1 MYREIIEKYRQE
13 GPQIP
18 LARRPLVGSVIKRI
32 RVDKGIRQIDF
43 SKKVGINEATLKSIE
58 NDHQQATTVDNL
70 QRMAAELGTTADEL
84 ILLGRERDPANF
96 FPFKRQAPQEI
107 AGIRRRKRSP
117 LEWYE
122 SVRLRFKN
130 FDLTPISPPL
140 TATRDFFICRI
151 NLPPKRSI
159 DNLSLGI
166 HFPVIGF
173 VSAGFNIKITYGN
186 RSHTVTT
193 NQGFS
198 LDGFYRHSFTNEDDD
213 AAAVI
218 YIMTKISD
226 KEIPP
231 HSFETK
237 SETTAINIANGIEA
251 LRKERSDRP
260 GIMLSVKHLADLS
273 DNLDHEQIAKMMRLK
288 KGSSV
293 VYWEKIEDLLGGACV
308 SMEEFLGWAHHLPQK
323 PFALATAKTR
333 ALMDYSTYYGVTIF
347 SCVPP
352 TKNDLFCGE
361 LKIEGQGSL
370 SKKSWERKDAAMIA
384 LYLEEGELEITV
396 GKSRSALPLSK
407 GESIYFD
414 GSLGYIIRNPGKTAM
429 KGFMA
434 SFPAIQF

>member
-1 MYREIIEKYRQE
+1 MYKEIIEKYRLE

-18 LARRPLVGSVIKRI
+18 LSRRPLVGSVIKRI

-43 SKKVGINEATLKSIE
+43 AKKVGINEATLKSIE

-70 QRMAAELGTTADEL
+70 ERMAAELGTTADEL

-96 FPFKRQAPQEI
+96 FPFKRQTPQEI
-107 AGIRRRKRSP
+107 AGIRKRKRSP
-117 LEWYE
+117 LEWHE
-122 SVRLRFKN
+122 SVRLRYKN
-130 FDLTPISPPL
+130 FDITPISPPL

-159 DNLSLGI
+159 DNLSLGL

-173 VSAGFNIKITYGN
+173 VSSGFNIKITYGN
-186 RSHTVTT
+186 RSHGVTT
-193 NQGFS
+193 NQGFA
-198 LDGFYRHSFTNEDDD
+198 LDGFYRHSITNEDDD

-218 YIMTKISD
+218 YLMTKISS
-226 KEIPP
+226 KTTALPGPEAKP
-231 HSFETK
+231 
-237 SETTAINIANGIEA
+237 ETTINVAKGIEA
-251 LRKERSDRP
+251 LRRERSDRP
-260 GIMLSVKHLADLS
+260 DIMLSVKHLADLT

-293 VYWEKIEDLLGGACV
+293 VYWEKIEDLLGGARV
-308 SMEEFLGWAHHLPQK
+308 SMNDFLGWAHQQPQK
-323 PFALATAKTR
+323 PFELTNAKTR
-333 ALMDYSTYYGVTIF
+333 ALIDFSTYYGVSIY

-352 TKNDLFCGE
+352 TKSDLFCGE
-361 LKIEGQGSL
+361 LRIEGQGSL

-384 LYLEEGELEITV
+384 LYLEDGELEITV
-396 GKSRSALPLSK
+396 GKNRSTLPLGK

-414 GSLGYIIRNPGKTAM
+414 GSLGYIIRNPGKTAT
-429 KGFMA
+429 KSFMA

>member
-1 MYREIIEKYRQE
+1 MYKEIIEKYRLE

-18 LARRPLVGSVIKRI
+18 LSRRPLVGSVIKRI

-43 SKKVGINEATLKSIE
+43 AKKVGINEATLKSIE

-70 QRMAAELGTTADEL
+70 ERMAAELGTTADEL

-96 FPFKRQAPQEI
+96 FAFKRQTPQEI
-107 AGIRRRKRSP
+107 AGIRKRKRSP
-117 LEWYE
+117 LEWHE
-122 SVRLRFKN
+122 SVRLRYKN
-130 FDLTPISPPL
+130 FDITPISPPL

-159 DNLSLGI
+159 DNLSLGM

-173 VSAGFNIKITYGN
+173 VSSGFNIKITYGN
-186 RSHTVTT
+186 RSHGVTT
-193 NQGFS
+193 NQGFA
-198 LDGFYRHSFTNEDDD
+198 LDGFYRHSITNEDDD

-218 YIMTKISD
+218 YLMTKISN
-226 KEIPP
+226 KTTALPGPEAKP
-231 HSFETK
+231 
-237 SETTAINIANGIEA
+237 ETTINVAKGIEA
-251 LRKERSDRP
+251 LRRERSDRP
-260 GIMLSVKHLADLS
+260 DIMLSVKHLADLT

-293 VYWEKIEDLLGGACV
+293 VYWEKIEDLLGGARV
-308 SMEEFLGWAHHLPQK
+308 SMDDFLGWAHQQPQK
-323 PFALATAKTR
+323 PFELANAKTR
-333 ALMDYSTYYGVTIF
+333 ALIDFSTYYGVSIY

-352 TKNDLFCGE
+352 AKSDLFCGE
-361 LKIEGQGSL
+361 LRIEGQGSL

-384 LYLEEGELEITV
+384 LYLEDGELEITV
-396 GKSRSALPLSK
+396 GKSRSTLPLGK

-414 GSLGYIIRNPGKTAM
+414 GSLGYIIRNPGKTAT
-429 KGFMA
+429 KAFMA

>member
-1 MYREIIEKYRQE
+1 MYREIIEKYRHE

-18 LARRPLVGSVIKRI
+18 LSRRPLVGSVIKRI

-43 SKKVGINEATLKSIE
+43 AKKVGINEATLKSIE

-70 QRMAAELGTTADEL
+70 ERMASELGTTADEL

-96 FPFKRQAPQEI
+96 FPLKRQTPQEI
-107 AGIRRRKRSP
+107 AGIHKRKRSP
-117 LEWYE
+117 LEWHE

-130 FDLTPISPPL
+130 FDITPISPPL

-151 NLPPKRSI
+151 NLPPKRSV
-159 DNLSLGI
+159 DNLSLGM
-166 HFPVIGF
+166 HFPVVGF
-173 VSAGFNIKITYGN
+173 VSSGFNIKITYGN
-186 RSHTVTT
+186 RSHAVTT
-193 NQGFS
+193 NQGFA

-213 AAAVI
+213 AAAVV
-218 YIMTKISD
+218 YLMTKISD
-226 KEIPP
+226 KTTSSPGPEA
-231 HSFETK
+231 K
-237 SETTAINIANGIEA
+237 SEATINVAKGIEA

-260 GIMLSVKHLADLS
+260 GITLSVKHLADLT

-293 VYWEKIEDLLGGACV
+293 VYWEKIEDLLGGARV
-308 SMEEFLGWAHHLPQK
+308 SMDDFLGWAHHQPQK
-323 PFALATAKTR
+323 PFELATAKTR
-333 ALMDYSTYYGVTIF
+333 ALIDYSTYYGVSIY

-352 TKNDLFCGE
+352 AKSDLFCGE
-361 LKIEGQGSL
+361 LRIEGQGSL

-384 LYLEEGELEITV
+384 LYLEDGELEITV
-396 GKSRSALPLSK
+396 GKSRSALPLGK

-414 GSLGYIIRNPGKTAM
+414 GSLGYIIRNPGKTTTKA
-429 KGFMA
+429 FMA

>member
-1 MYREIIEKYRQE
+1 MYKEIIEKYRLD

-18 LARRPLVGSVIKRI
+18 LSRRPLVGSVIKRI

-43 SKKVGINEATLKSIE
+43 AKKVGINEATLKSIE

-70 QRMAAELGTTADEL
+70 ERMAAELGTTADEL

-96 FPFKRQAPQEI
+96 FAFKRQTPQEI
-107 AGIRRRKRSP
+107 AGIRKRKRSP
-117 LEWYE
+117 LEWHE
-122 SVRLRFKN
+122 SVRLRYKN
-130 FDLTPISPPL
+130 FDITPISPPL

-159 DNLSLGI
+159 DNLSLGM

-173 VSAGFNIKITYGN
+173 VSSGFNIKITYGN
-186 RSHTVTT
+186 RSHGVTT
-193 NQGFS
+193 NQGFA
-198 LDGFYRHSFTNEDDD
+198 LDGFYRHSITNEDDD

-218 YIMTKISD
+218 YLMTKISN
-226 KEIPP
+226 KTTALPGPEAKP
-231 HSFETK
+231 
-237 SETTAINIANGIEA
+237 ETTINVAKGIEA
-251 LRKERSDRP
+251 LRRERSDRP
-260 GIMLSVKHLADLS
+260 DIMLSVKHLADLT

-293 VYWEKIEDLLGGACV
+293 VYWEKIEDLLGGARV
-308 SMEEFLGWAHHLPQK
+308 SMDDFLGWAHQQPQK
-323 PFALATAKTR
+323 PFELANAKTR
-333 ALMDYSTYYGVTIF
+333 ALIDFSTYYGVSIY

-352 TKNDLFCGE
+352 AKSDLFCGE
-361 LKIEGQGSL
+361 LRIEGQGSL

-384 LYLEEGELEITV
+384 LYLEDGELEITV
-396 GKSRSALPLSK
+396 GKSRSTLPLGK

-414 GSLGYIIRNPGKTAM
+414 GSLGYIIRNPGKTAT
-429 KGFMA
+429 KAFMA

>member
-1 MYREIIEKYRQE
+1 MYKEIIEKYRLE

-18 LARRPLVGSVIKRI
+18 LSRRPLVGSVIKRI

-43 SKKVGINEATLKSIE
+43 AKKVGINEATLKSIE

-70 QRMAAELGTTADEL
+70 ERMAAELGTTADEL

-96 FPFKRQAPQEI
+96 FPFKRQTPQEI
-107 AGIRRRKRSP
+107 AGIRKRKRSP
-117 LEWYE
+117 LEWHE
-122 SVRLRFKN
+122 SVRLRYKN
-130 FDLTPISPPL
+130 FDITPISPPL

-159 DNLSLGI
+159 DNLSLGM

-173 VSAGFNIKITYGN
+173 VSSGFNIKITYGN
-186 RSHTVTT
+186 RSHGVTT
-193 NQGFS
+193 NQGFA
-198 LDGFYRHSFTNEDDD
+198 LDGFYRHSITNEDDD

-218 YIMTKISD
+218 YLMTKISS
-226 KEIPP
+226 KTTALPGPEAKP
-231 HSFETK
+231 
-237 SETTAINIANGIEA
+237 ETTINVAKGIEA
-251 LRKERSDRP
+251 LRRERSDRP
-260 GIMLSVKHLADLS
+260 DIMLSVKHLADLT

-293 VYWEKIEDLLGGACV
+293 VYWEKIEDLLGGARV
-308 SMEEFLGWAHHLPQK
+308 SMNDFLGWAHQQPQK
-323 PFALATAKTR
+323 PFELTNAKTR
-333 ALMDYSTYYGVTIF
+333 ALIDFSTYYGVSIY

-352 TKNDLFCGE
+352 TKSDLFCGE
-361 LKIEGQGSL
+361 LRIEGQGSL

-384 LYLEEGELEITV
+384 LYLEDGELEITV
-396 GKSRSALPLSK
+396 GKNRSTLPLGK

-414 GSLGYIIRNPGKTAM
+414 GSLGYIIRNPGKTAT
-429 KGFMA
+429 KSFMA